1 MKTESVPSGQAIQQS
16 FKVLAEELATDCLES
31 TRPSKTVAQ
40 AISIEAAK
48 ASGLCVIT
56 LLMRWPLQ
64 E

>member
-16 FKVLAEELATDCLES
+16 FKVLAEELATDCLGS
-31 TRPSKTVAQ
+31 TRPSRTVAQ

-56 LLMRWPLQ
+56 LLMR
-64 E
+64 